1 MLHARAT
8 VGVFLLVL
16 QIKCAVLKYFSLAN
30 KGVKNVA
37 EDFLRAKSIQKRIM
51 KFALSISRFPW
62 KSCKYF
68 KI

>member
-16 QIKCAVLKYFSLAN
+16 QLKCAVPKYFSSAN

-37 EDFLRAKSIQKRIM
+37 EDFLRSKIDTQADHKIC
-51 KFALSISRFPW
+51 FE
-62 KSCKYF
+62 YF
-68 KI
+68 KISLEVM